1 MKKIFCFISMFAIMA
16 CAFSQNYYNNGTTTA
31 RNREQ
36 KEQKGQK
43 EQKHHR
49 EDHYNELEAR
59 RVVFGIT
66 FGPTFNWMNWKNHKA
81 APVGYERSAHESVK
95 LGLRYG
101 VNLDV
106 DLTKTKNYYVSTGIL
121 IEHTGGSLNFND
133 NLHLV
138 DKTLDNAN
146 IDRKYKSIYFTI
158 PTAITLKTPSFNR
171 FIICGN
177 VGLYHSFNLYSRYQ
191 SRFQIDPTAR
201 ETDKETINYVTTDWS
216 KDNEVALFKESVFA
230 GLGFEYVIKR
240 HLKGKLYVNY
250 AQSLN
255 NYFSKNAKNSRTG
268 VSEKAAIGTVEI
280 LLGLSF

>member
-1 MKKIFCFISMFAIMA
+1 MKKIICFVSMIAIMV
-16 CAFSQNYYNNGTTTA
+16 CAFPQQYTSTSTSSTSTTQNNK
-31 RNREQ
+31 
-36 KEQKGQK
+36 KEQTKK
-43 EQKHHR
+43 TDR
-49 EDHYNELEAR
+49 YNEQEAR

-81 APVGYERSAHESVK
+81 APEGYERSAHESVMV
-95 LGLRYG
+95 GMRYG

-106 DLTKTKNYYVSTGIL
+106 DLTMTKNFYVSTGIL

-133 NLHLV
+133 DIHLV
-138 DKTLDNAN
+138 EKTLENVN
-146 IDRKYKSIYFTI
+146 IDRKYRSIYFSI
-158 PTAITLKTPSFNR
+158 PTAITLRTPSFSN

-177 VGLYHSFNLYSRYQ
+177 VGFYHSFNLYSRYQ

-201 ETDKETINYVTTDWS
+201 DVDKETINYVTTDWA

-230 GLGFEYVIKR
+230 GIGFEYVIRR
-240 HLKGKLYVNY
+240 HLRAKFGVNY

-268 VSEKAAIGTVEI
+268 VQEKAAIGTVEI
-280 LLGLSF
+280 LFGLYF

>member
-1 MKKIFCFISMFAIMA
+1 MKKFICFVSMIAIMV
-16 CAFSQNYYNNGTTTA
+16 CAFPQQYTSSSSSTSSTSTTQNNK
-31 RNREQ
+31 
-36 KEQKGQK
+36 KEQAKK
-43 EQKHHR
+43 TDR
-49 EDHYNELEAR
+49 YNEQEAR

-81 APVGYERSAHESVK
+81 APEGYERSAHESVK
-95 LGLRYG
+95 VGLRYG

-106 DLTKTKNYYVSTGIL
+106 DLSMTKNFYFSTGVL

-133 NLHLV
+133 DIQLV
-138 DKTLDNAN
+138 DKVLANIN
-146 IDRKYKSIYFTI
+146 IDRKYKSIYFSI
-158 PTAITLKTPSFNR
+158 PTAITFKTPSFSN

-177 VGLYHSFNLYSRYQ
+177 VGFYHSFNLYSRYQ

-201 ETDKETINYVTTDWS
+201 DVDKETINYVTTDWA

-230 GLGFEYVIKR
+230 GIGFEYVIRR
-240 HLKGKLYVNY
+240 HLRAKFGVNY

-268 VSEKAAIGTVEI
+268 VQEKAAIGTVEI
-280 LLGLSF
+280 LFGLGF

>member
-1 MKKIFCFISMFAIMA
+1 MKKFICFVSMIAIMV
-16 CAFSQNYYNNGTTTA
+16 CAFPQQYTSSSSSTSSTSTTQNNK
-31 RNREQ
+31 
-36 KEQKGQK
+36 KEQAKK
-43 EQKHHR
+43 TDR
-49 EDHYNELEAR
+49 YNEQEAR

-81 APVGYERSAHESVK
+81 APEGYERSAHESVK
-95 LGLRYG
+95 VGLRYG

-106 DLTKTKNYYVSTGIL
+106 DLTMTKNFYFSTGVL

-133 NLHLV
+133 DIQLV
-138 DKTLDNAN
+138 DKVLANIN
-146 IDRKYKSIYFTI
+146 IDRKYKSIYFSI
-158 PTAITLKTPSFNR
+158 PTAITFKTPSFSN

-177 VGLYHSFNLYSRYQ
+177 VGFYHSFNLYSRYQ

-201 ETDKETINYVTTDWS
+201 DVDKETINYVTTDWA

-230 GLGFEYVIKR
+230 GIGFEYVIRR
-240 HLKGKLYVNY
+240 HFRAKFGVNY

-268 VSEKAAIGTVEI
+268 VQEKAAIGTVEI
-280 LLGLSF
+280 LFGLGF